1 MTFYPGITWT
11 EPAQTR
17 LTWFV
22 KILACALKATKT
34 TLWLHVHDKWVSPA
48 TCSWDPNVATL
59 SSLSWPVCG
68 VIMFSKPAWISG
80 PPGSCNR
87 SLTVSL
93 LLYLFI
99 FIYIIQGTVSGSIQ
113 ATDRLMKEL
122 RDVYRSESFKRGA
135 LSCTSWQGVQKL
147 NLQYM

>member
-1 MTFYPGITWT
+1 MPSTSERYCTCNFHPGMNQASPGQADLVCQDFGMCIKSNKKQPCDYMTSG
-11 EPAQTR
+11 PAQ
-17 LTWFV
+17 V
-22 KILACALKATKT
+22 
-34 TLWLHVHDKWVSPA
+34 HVHVAEIPA
-48 TCSWDPNVATL
+48 H
-59 SSLSWPVCG
+59 WPVCG
-68 VIMFSKPAWISG
+68 VIMFSKPAWISR
-80 PPGSCNR
+80 PPGSSNR

-135 LSCTSWQGVQKL
+135 LSCTS
-147 NLQYM
+147 